1 MDSAHGHF
9 VTRMA
14 AGPSTGQIIGPEHS
28 GVHKQLGSAFWR
40 WPSSSMYA
48 ITWIEPTAAI
58 EGTPWSSSWAQISG
72 LLRRVDGLRPA
83 TWPADFPRCGFVLP
97 GGSV

>member
-48 ITWIEPTAAI
+48 VTWIEPTAAI

-72 LLRRVDGLRPA
+72 LLISYKILYQ
-83 TWPADFPRCGFVLP
+83 T
-97 GGSV
+97 SVRG

>member
-28 GVHKQLGSAFWR
+28 GVHKQLGSAFW
-40 WPSSSMYA
+40 P
-48 ITWIEPTAAI
+48 
-58 EGTPWSSSWAQISG
+58 EGFTR
-72 LLRRVDGLRPA
+72 LTL
-83 TWPADFPRCGFVLP
+83 T
-97 GGSV
+97 